1 MGVEGEARSPVLPS
15 PPRALDVAMLLRRTI
30 RRRRRRY
37 PSNRIKQ
44 ANCYDTHEIG
54 KLLEVHPHT
63 VRHWLKGGLEA
74 IDGRRPILVHGS
86 VLKAFLAQRQEAR
99 RQKCAPGEFF
109 CFRCRAPRRPWL
121 NLADVSPHTEK
132 IAKLTAI
139 CCVCETEMHRTIR
152 CTDLP
157 NFFAAIERQPMA
169 SARLI
174 GSSEPIE
181 NCDFEEDKPN
191 VETEPAE

>member
-1 MGVEGEARSPVLPS
+1 
-15 PPRALDVAMLLRRTI
+15 MLLRRTI
-30 RRRRRRY
+30 RQRRRRY
-37 PSNRIKQ
+37 LLNRIKQ

-54 KLLEVHPHT
+54 KLLEVHPNT
-63 VRHWLKGGLEA
+63 VRHWLNGGLA
-74 IDGRRPILVHGS
+74 SIDGRRPILVHGL

-109 CFRCRAPRRPWL
+109 CFRCRAPQRPWL

-132 IAKLTAI
+132 VAKLTAI
-139 CCVCETEMHRTIR
+139 CCVCETPMHRTIR

-157 NFFAAIERQPMA
+157 DFAAAIERQSVA

-181 NCDFEEDKPN
+181 NRDFEKAKPN